1 MLTLSRPRRDRPT
14 DPDALPPGR
23 LARVAGWSIG
33 VALGRVLRCLRLA
46 PGGQTGSAAI
56 ALCCGSRGLAGGKA
70 SRKLRDRPAR
80 KPLGI
85 RSAVSASRAAASA
98 SLQRSSTGGADF
110 G

>member
-1 MLTLSRPRRDRPT
+1 MNSALRNSLIYTRP
-14 DPDALPPGR
+14 PDCSSDHLGAL
-23 LARVAGWSIG
+23 L
-33 VALGRVLRCLRLA
+33 RVLRCLRLA